1 MTVQSPIYLDHS
13 ATTPVDPAVVA
24 AMLPY
29 WTEFFGNPS
38 STHHFGRNA
47 RRALDQS
54 RQTIADVIQANP
66 TEIIF
71 TGSGSES
78 DNLALRGVMLAA
90 QRRGAGNHLIISAI
104 EHKAVL
110 DTARQLRDQFGVE
123 VTILP
128 VDHYG
133 QVSVEAAAAAIRP
146 NQTVLISLMAA
157 NNEIGSWQPIQAIGE
172 LARARGIL
180 FHTDAV
186 QAMAYAA
193 WDMRRQPIDL
203 LSMAPHKFYGPKGV
217 GILYVRNGVELLPP
231 ITGGSQEGG
240 RRPGT
245 ENVAFAVGAAH
256 ALALT
261 QTRRAA
267 DTPRLAQLRDTLI
280 AVVLSAN
287 PADCQLTGHPTQRLP
302 HHASFAVRGVSANDL
317 LMHLDMAGIAAGS
330 GSACLVGNPQPS
342 ATLEALGL
350 TQEWTRGGLRFSFGR
365 NNSLN
370 DAHTAAHALNTA
382 IARLRHLTP
391 ALA

>member
-1 MTVQSPIYLDHS
+1 MAVQPHIYLDHS
-13 ATTPVDPAVVA
+13 ATTPVDPAVVE

-38 STHHFGRNA
+38 SVHHFGRNA

-54 RQTIADVIQANP
+54 RQTIADVIQADP
-66 TEIIF
+66 AEIIF

-90 QRRGAGNHLIISAI
+90 QRRGAGNHLIINAI

-123 VTILP
+123 VTVLP

-133 QVSVEAAAAAIRP
+133 QVSVEAAAGGGLP
-146 NQTVLISLMAA
+146 KQTGLTSPMGA
-157 NNEIGSWQPIQAIGE
+157 NNGSGSWGSKDGRGE

-186 QAMAYAA
+186 QAVAYTA

-217 GILYVRNGVELLPP
+217 GILYVRNGIELLPP

-256 ALALT
+256 ALALA
-261 QTRRAA
+261 QARRAA

-280 AVVLSAN
+280 AAVLSAN
-287 PADCQLTGHPTQRLP
+287 PAACQLTGHPTQRLP
-302 HHASFAVRGVSANDL
+302 HHASFAVRGASANDL
-317 LMHLDMAGIAAGS
+317 LMHLDMAGIAVGS

-365 NNSLN
+365 NNTLN

-382 IARLRHLTP
+382 FARLRHLTP